1 MRDPVNIL
9 DSIKLHEISIEE
21 AKSKKSLIDV

>member
-9 DSIKLHEISIEE
+9 DSIKLREISIEE